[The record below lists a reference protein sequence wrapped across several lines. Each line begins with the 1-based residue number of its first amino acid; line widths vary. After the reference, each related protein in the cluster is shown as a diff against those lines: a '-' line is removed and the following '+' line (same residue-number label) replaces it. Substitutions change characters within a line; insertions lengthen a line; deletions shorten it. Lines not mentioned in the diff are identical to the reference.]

1 MMALLL
7 LAACGWGDVP
17 HPAGTLTLA
26 YSGNVDG
33 DIEPCG

>member
-1 MMALLL
+1 MIAWLLL
-7 LAACGWGDVP
+7 VACTKDVP

>member
-1 MMALLL
+1 MIAWLL
-7 LAACGWGDVP
+7 LAACTQTVP